1 MNDLCELELRN
12 ITGGF
17 FPVVIL
23 GVAISAKTAAWIIA
37 GCIFAA
43 GVYVGYK
50 EAAEEDQSSN
60 VFTTFC

>member
-1 MNDLCELELRN
+1 MSDLSELELKDVF
-12 ITGGF
+12 GGF

-23 GVAISAKTAAWIIA
+23 GVAISAKAAAWIIA

-50 EAAEEDQSSN
+50 EAAEEDQTTN
-60 VFTTFC
+60 VYTTFC